1 MEEDPQGFIDE
12 VFKVLEAM
20 DVSSEEKTEIA
31 SYNLNDMA
39 QVWYEQWRN
48 ERIVKKYLVNW
59 DSFKTVFLD
68 RLLPLEL
75 GDRKMQ
81 EFINLRQGGMNAK
94 KYNLKFTQLS
104 QHAPTMVWYSRAKL
118 NKFFLGIS
126 DLVVNECRSAMLIPI
141 MDISR
146 LMVHA
151 ERN

>member
-1 MEEDPQGFIDE
+1 M
-12 VFKVLEAM
+12 FKVLEAM

-48 ERIVKKYLVNW
+48 ERIVKKYLVDW

-104 QHAPTMVWYSRAKL
+104 QRAPTMV
-118 NKFFLGIS
+118 
-126 DLVVNECRSAMLIPI
+126 
-141 MDISR
+141 
-146 LMVHA
+146 
-151 ERN
+151 